1 MNKQHPNEKDCPN
14 CGQPMAWKN
23 LEKNRC
29 LRCEPFP
36 QDNPSQAI
44 INPAI
49 SAELLSENL
58 KLRQRITELE
68 QSKSGHAEKIS
79 SLQIDLVKSSSQ
91 ILEMASCLA
100 ECLDDI
106 NQAINA
112 TMRSG
117 NGGKLWVDGRELS
130 THQVADRLE
139 ILMIKRDRILKALH
153 PLREHKQCT
162 YPSCNCPFD
171 KGQDDPCLK
180 NLPLNRK

>member
-1 MNKQHPNEKDCPN
+1 MSDFTQLPKQIASCMQRAGAP
-14 CGQPMAWKN
+14 
-23 LEKNRC
+23 
-29 LRCEPFP
+29 
-36 QDNPSQAI
+36 
-44 INPAI
+44 
-49 SAELLSENL
+49 LSED
-58 KLRQRITELE
+58 QRLLLVGYLAPFQQELE

-79 SLQIDLVKSSSQ
+79 SLQIDLVKSSSE

-139 ILMIKRDRILKALH
+139 NLMIKRDRILKALH

-180 NLPLNRK
+180 NLPVIRK